1 MLEPDVPY
9 PSIFS
14 LNIVPRASKN
24 INSYNPQAPGMKYNI
39 AAEQT
44 TTEEF
49 VSNTTMF
56 AGSHSSV
63 ESADITG
70 QQVLLV

>member
-44 TTEEF
+44 TTE
-49 VSNTTMF
+49 
-56 AGSHSSV
+56 
-63 ESADITG
+63 
-70 QQVLLV
+70 